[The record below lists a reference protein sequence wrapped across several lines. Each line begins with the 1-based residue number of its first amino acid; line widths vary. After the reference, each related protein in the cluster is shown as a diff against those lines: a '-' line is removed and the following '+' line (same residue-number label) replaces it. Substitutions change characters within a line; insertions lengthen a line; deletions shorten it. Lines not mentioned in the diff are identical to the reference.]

1 MSQDRSGLI
10 QDIVG
15 FAEKLYDIATPSMPR
30 EWLTLDLTMPQ
41 VRMLLLLHREGP
53 SRMTALASRSGI
65 AMSTATGAID
75 HLVEKG
81 LVVRESDPQDRRLVI
96 CRLSSEGQDLAN
108 ELWKL
113 GRLQVERLLEPLTLE
128 QLQAVREAITNAMNV
143 LGGTSGIENDNG

>member
-1 MSQDRSGLI
+1 
-10 QDIVG
+10 
-15 FAEKLYDIATPSMPR
+15 
-30 EWLTLDLTMPQ
+30 
-41 VRMLLLLHREGP
+41 
-53 SRMTALASRSGI
+53 MTALASKSGI

-96 CRLSSEGQDLAN
+96 CRLSSEGQELAN

-128 QLQAVREAITNAMNV
+128 QLQAVEAAITDVMKL
-143 LGGTSGIENDNG
+143 LGGASADENDNG